1 MNRRLHALC
10 TDSTS
15 RLRPF
20 LDEIRRSFDAAGFR
34 IAPLRQTYEFEQR
47 IVLLSTMSNR
57 PNTIIRDTEQPDKF
71 RRADSPLFETQDIIK
86 KFEDFVFA
94 ENIKLEKLSLCELG
108 LQTALE
114 KFGAE
119 TRLQEVYSVPLP

>member
-1 MNRRLHALC
+1 
-10 TDSTS
+10 
-15 RLRPF
+15 
-20 LDEIRRSFDAAGFR
+20 
-34 IAPLRQTYEFEQR
+34 
-47 IVLLSTMSNR
+47 MSNR